1 MQSSWQGSAQERK
14 EKKILSSTKL
24 LNEARDLI
32 DRSRASLASLE
43 TNETTRKGNKQ
54 MTTTV
59 TPQQAAALYTAG
71 KSVVEVA
78 QELGITYG
86 KARKLI
92 SASGTE
98 IRNTSDRLKGKTRK
112 SK

>member
-1 MQSSWQGSAQERK
+1 MLK
-14 EKKILSSTKL
+14 EAG
-24 LNEARDLI
+24 ELI
-32 DRSRASLASLE
+32 ARSRALLLE
-43 TNETTRKGNKQ
+43 RENEETTKGTTVS
-54 MTTTV
+54 TTTP
-59 TPQQAAALYTAG
+59 TQAASLYTAG

-92 SASGTE
+92 QEAGTP

-112 SK
+112 AKVI

>member
-1 MQSSWQGSAQERK
+1 
-14 EKKILSSTKL
+14 LSSTKL
-24 LNEARDLI
+24 LKEARDLI

-43 TNETTRKGNKQ
+43 KETVNETRKGTQ
-54 MTTTV
+54 MTTAS
-59 TPQQAAALYTAG
+59 PQQAAALYTAG

-92 SASGTE
+92 QDSGTP

>member
-1 MQSSWQGSAQERK
+1 MS
-14 EKKILSSTKL
+14 
-24 LNEARDLI
+24 
-32 DRSRASLASLE
+32 
-43 TNETTRKGNKQ
+43 
-54 MTTTV
+54 TV
-59 TPQQAAALYTAG
+59 TPVQAASLYTAG

-92 SASGTE
+92 ADSGTP

-112 SK
+112 AK

>member
-1 MQSSWQGSAQERK
+1 M
-14 EKKILSSTKL
+14 SSTNL
-24 LNEARDLI
+24 LKEAEELLA
-32 DRSRASLASLE
+32 RSRASVIECA
-43 TNETTRKGNKQ
+43 NEEMKKGNIV
-54 MTTTV
+54 TTA
-59 TPQQAAALYTAG
+59 TPVQAAALYTAG

-78 QELGITYG
+78 QELGVTYG

-92 SASGTE
+92 ADSGTP

>member
-1 MQSSWQGSAQERK
+1 
-14 EKKILSSTKL
+14 LSSAKL

-43 TNETTRKGNKQ
+43 TKPEKEITRKGKQ
-54 MTTTV
+54 MTTAS
-59 TPQQAAALYTAG
+59 PQQAAALYTAG

-92 SASGTE
+92 QDSGTP

-112 SK
+112 NK

>member
-1 MQSSWQGSAQERK
+1 M
-14 EKKILSSTKL
+14 SSTKL

-43 TNETTRKGNKQ
+43 TNTEKEITRKGKQ
-54 MTTTV
+54 MTTAS
-59 TPQQAAALYTAG
+59 PQQAAALYTSG

-92 SASGTE
+92 QDSGTP

-112 SK
+112 NK

>member
-1 MQSSWQGSAQERK
+1 M
-14 EKKILSSTKL
+14 SSTKL

-32 DRSRASLASLE
+32 YRSRALLASLE
-43 TNETTRKGNKQ
+43 TDEITRKGTQ
-54 MTTTV
+54 MTTAS
-59 TPQQAAALYTAG
+59 PQQAAALYSAG

-92 SASGTE
+92 SDSGTP

-112 SK
+112 NK

>member
-14 EKKILSSTKL
+14 EEKILSSTKL

>member
-1 MQSSWQGSAQERK
+1 
-14 EKKILSSTKL
+14 LSSSL

-32 DRSRASLASLE
+32 DRSRVLLLSLE
-43 TNETTRKGNKQ
+43 GNKNKQEKTRTRKGKQ
-54 MTTTV
+54 MTTASS
-59 TPQQAAALYTAG
+59 QQAAALYTAG

-92 SASGTE
+92 SDSGTP

>member
-1 MQSSWQGSAQERK
+1 
-14 EKKILSSTKL
+14 
-24 LNEARDLI
+24 
-32 DRSRASLASLE
+32 
-43 TNETTRKGNKQ
+43 
-54 MTTTV
+54 MTTASS
-59 TPQQAAALYTAG
+59 QQAAALYTAG

-92 SASGTE
+92 SDSGTP

-112 SK
+112 AK

>member
-1 MQSSWQGSAQERK
+1 MQLLKEVHELLALSRQTLSNTAMNQDTQQNLKGTKTNMSTPSA
-14 EKKILSSTKL
+14 T
-24 LNEARDLI
+24 
-32 DRSRASLASLE
+32 
-43 TNETTRKGNKQ
+43 
-54 MTTTV
+54 
-59 TPQQAAALYTAG
+59 QAAELYTSG

-92 SASGTE
+92 ADSGTE

>member
-1 MQSSWQGSAQERK
+1 
-14 EKKILSSTKL
+14 LSSTKL

>member
-1 MQSSWQGSAQERK
+1 
-14 EKKILSSTKL
+14 LSSTKL

-32 DRSRASLASLE
+32 DRSRALLASLE
-43 TNETTRKGNKQ
+43 QTQTQDETTRKGKQ
-54 MTTTV
+54 MTTASS
-59 TPQQAAALYTAG
+59 QQAAALYTAG

-92 SASGTE
+92 QDSGTP

-112 SK
+112 NK

>member
-1 MQSSWQGSAQERK
+1 
-14 EKKILSSTKL
+14 
-24 LNEARDLI
+24 
-32 DRSRASLASLE
+32 
-43 TNETTRKGNKQ
+43 
-54 MTTTV
+54 MTTAQV
-59 TPQQAAALYTAG
+59 TDAAKLYTEG

-78 QELGITYG
+78 QALGVTYG

-92 SASGTE
+92 AESGTD